1 MTTLLDY
8 LEAARDIVA
17 VNPKHQTLVN
27 RFAFAHRK
35 VDFHVDAASIAAD
48 NQDSATENRHLRQ
61 EEKWFN
67 VALGIEELLPARELA
82 NVWKQLQANI
92 FSVNLTDDAI
102 GSKES
107 AANEITI
114 RVTKQGTSAD
124 EVAKYLPS
132 NYRVDAV
139 VKTWILVKGNDNAG
153 WTAEGYVIP
162 RLASGRIQAVVERSS
177 HERLN
182 ENLYAGVES

>member
-67 VALGIEELLPARELA
+67 VALGIEELLPAREL
-82 NVWKQLQANI
+82 
-92 FSVNLTDDAI
+92 
-102 GSKES
+102 
-107 AANEITI
+107 EITI